1 MDTHDGMMLF
11 HLWREV
17 NKKFKFINIFRNPID
32 TGANGCFNVGQGTI
46 EKILFNEIIM
56 FNQKGIFSHYII

>member
-32 TGANGCFNVGQGTI
+32 TVNGCFNVGQGRI
-46 EKILFNEIIM
+46 ENILFN
-56 FNQKGIFSHYII
+56 YIK